1 LRKSL
6 AIVMVLM
13 LTLVLVGTAAA
24 EELDRKTASEVYFN
38 EIGEYGGDY
47 TLSLTSAPQTFNYY
61 GGIDAATFTIM
72 TNVLDSLTE
81 ENPVTQE
88 IEPGLASSWDFE
100 DDGETVILYLREGV
114 KWSDGEPFTADDV
127 IFTMENLTL
136 NPNAEA
142 NEVARYT
149 IEGEVVEFSKVDD
162 MTIRAELPAP
172 FGPFMRMLSQAPIM
186 PEHKLSEHVS
196 EDDPGAI
203 NEAWATDVDPEDIV
217 GTGPFTLKDYV
228 VDQRVI
234 LERNPHSWRYDPE
247 GNQLPYVDE
256 LDYLIVRNSEV
267 QLAQF
272 QSGEI
277 DSISISG
284 QDFTPLK
291 QAEVDGADFRVF
303 AGSPV
308 GPTPSPTHL
317 SFNLDVEDEALQSA
331 FREHKFRK
339 AMEHLIDR
347 ERIIEEIYNTLAIK
361 SGTPVVL
368 TNEAFYNPEIEDI
381 RRGYNPERAAELLD
395 ELGYVDENGDGYRQL
410 DDGSQLEFDLTAN
423 VGADDHSDIAGLI
436 QNSLEDVGIQVHL
449 NLVEGGLVFDLGQAG
464 DFQAMLQAFGN
475 QPDPQFRKAIWQP
488 TGDLYY
494 WHQSIKDDDGNPI
507 FENMYDWEEEVYHAF
522 EAGQVTLDPDE
533 RRAHYDEWQRIYAEK
548 LPVIF
553 ITKGMDVMA
562 VQDSV
567 GNHYM
572 NEDDVIVNINYA
584 VFKR

>member
-1 LRKSL
+1 MRKRF
-6 AIVMVLM
+6 AIVMVLL
-13 LTLVLVGTAAA
+13 LTLVLVGTVTA
-24 EELDRKTASEVYFN
+24 EELDKKTASDVYFD
-38 EIGEYGGDY
+38 EIGEYGGSY

-61 GGIDAATFTIM
+61 GGIDASTFNIM

-88 IEPGLASSWDFE
+88 IEPGLASDWDIE
-100 DDGETVILYLREGV
+100 DDGETVILHLREGV
-114 KWSDGEPFTADDV
+114 KWSDGEPFNADDV

-136 NPNAEA
+136 NSNAEA

-149 IEGEVVEFSKVDD
+149 IEGEIVEFSKVDD
-162 MTIRAELPAP
+162 MTIKVELPAP

-203 NEAWATDVDPEDIV
+203 NEAWATDVDPEDVV

-228 VDQRVI
+228 VDQRVV

-247 GNQLPYVDE
+247 GNRLPYVDE

-267 QLAQF
+267 QVAQF
-272 QSGEI
+272 QAGEI
-277 DSISISG
+277 DSVSISG
-284 QDFTPLK
+284 QDYTPLK
-291 QAEVDGADFRVF
+291 QAEIDGEDFSVY

-317 SFNLDVEDEALQSA
+317 SFNFDVEDEALQSA
-331 FREHKFRK
+331 FREDKFRV

-347 ERIIEEIYNTLAIK
+347 ERIIEEVYNTLAIK
-361 SGTPVVL
+361 SGTPVVP

-381 RRGYNPERAAELLD
+381 RREYNPDRAAELLD

-410 DDGSQLEFDLTAN
+410 EDGSQLEFDLTAN

-436 QNSLEDVGIQVHL
+436 KNSLEDVGIKVHL
-449 NLVEGGLVFDLGQAG
+449 DLVEGGLVFELGQSG

-494 WHQSIKDDDGNPI
+494 WHQSIEDDDGNPI
-507 FENMYDWEEEVYHAF
+507 FENMYDWEEDVYDAF
-522 EAGQVTLDPDE
+522 EAGQVTLDPEE
-533 RRAHYDEWQRIYAEK
+533 RKTHYDEWQKIYAEK

-562 VQDSV
+562 VQNNV

-572 NEDDVIVNINYA
+572 NEDDVIVNINYT
-584 VFKR
+584 VFKK

>member
-1 LRKSL
+1 MRKSL

-24 EELDRKTASEVYFN
+24 EELDKKTASEVYFD

-47 TLSLTSAPQTFNYY
+47 TLSITSAPQTFNYY
-61 GGIDAATFTIM
+61 GGIDFSTFSIM

-88 IEPGLASSWDFE
+88 IEPGLASSWDIE
-100 DDGETVILYLREGV
+100 DDGETVILHLREGV

-127 IFTMENLTL
+127 MFTMENLTL
-136 NPNAEA
+136 NSNAEA

-149 IEGEVVEFSKVDD
+149 IEGEVVEFSKIDD
-162 MTIRAELPAP
+162 MTIKADLPAP

-186 PEHKLSEHVS
+186 PEHKLAEHVS

-203 NEAWATDVDPEDIV
+203 NEAWATDVDPEDVV

-267 QLAQF
+267 QLAEF

-284 QDFTPLK
+284 QDYTPLK
-291 QAEVDGADFRVF
+291 QDELDGADYKVY

-317 SFNLDVEDEALQSA
+317 SFNFDVENEALQSA
-331 FREHKFRK
+331 FREVKFRE

-347 ERIIEEIYNTLAIK
+347 ERIIEEVYNTLAIK
-361 SGTPVVL
+361 SGTPVVP

-381 RRGYNPERAAELLD
+381 RREYNPDKAVELLD
-395 ELGYVDENGDGYRQL
+395 ELGFVDENGDGYRQL
-410 DDGSQLEFDLTAN
+410 EDGSQLEFDLTAN

-436 QNSLEDVGIQVHL
+436 KNSLEDVGIEVHL

-507 FENMYDWEEEVYHAF
+507 FEKMYDWEEEVYEAF
-522 EAGQVTLDPDE
+522 EAGQVTLDPEE
-533 RRAHYDEWQRIYAEK
+533 RKAHYDKWQRIYAEK

-562 VQDSV
+562 VQDDV

-572 NEDDVIVNINYA
+572 NEDDIIVNINYA
-584 VFKR
+584 IFKK

>member
-1 LRKSL
+1 MRKSL

-127 IFTMENLTL
+127 IFTMKNLTL

-361 SGTPVVL
+361 SGTPVVP

-381 RRGYNPERAAELLD
+381 RREYNPERAAELLD